1 MAIQM
6 TAKEK
11 LQMKAAANKAQQDRL
26 RASMPAAD
34 PGFME
39 RLQEEERQRQAIA
52 NAERVRA
59 QRSRTVEMPPIPKE
73 PVSDR
78 AKKVAE
84 IRADIDTT
92 PVQGKAGKAAQSIG
106 LNTMASV
113 QYLGETAKQLKENTD
128 TFLDTQEAAD
138 YAAAV
143 SEFNR
148 VRRYAME
155 DSPEYIAAQRAMEQ
169 ARARMEQASEEAQSK
184 TVDPDSLGSRMM
196 GESMRLKEEAL
207 EGTEGA
213 GRFLAETGMSV
224 ASNLAKLP
232 LGAAAPALMGAEA
245 AAGKAYELQ
254 QQGVGAGQ
262 ALGRGVTSGVI
273 EGITEKMGLD
283 NLFDLVKTG
292 GKTAVKNVLKQ
303 AGVEGTEEGFSYVFN
318 LLADKAAKD
327 PNAQFNWDELLQSI
341 ASGAISGLFFGA
353 VGTATNRAQALPD
366 VIEQDGTAK
375 QAPGEISLHLKD
387 GAVQVPVKTVEEL
400 PVRSNAEVNTEA
412 AKANAENALEL
423 PSAKNKKTTGQSQV
437 AGKNDRKSDQRSI
450 VAKLQEKIPELQN
463 EPILREVQG
472 TEFDKSQGKL
482 TDTVGAFFKAIG
494 NKVFRKG
501 LGDVILDER
510 SIRSDIAH
518 GIGKI
523 KAATFAAVPDVIEKG
538 KQIDYD
544 ENWKNRGDESFV
556 YAGKVNVAGK
566 PAYLAAVVL
575 RGADNRFYLHEVID
589 EKGNVIYAKKD
600 ASTGVQDRGGRENGG
615 TGASVASSDFSI
627 QAIEPAVKPEGLPLP
642 RQKSLQEAL
651 TASVTG
657 GRTLGEN
664 ERRTGLPL
672 PSAVEGQLEALET
685 LTTTLDNDDYDV
697 NVIRKYMGEDAAL
710 YWLEHKDEEAGDL
723 ETGRPK
729 PEQSGAV
736 ADEQGN
742 VVGTQATEKLGVRI
756 EGSLADMGKVQKARE
771 AQWGL
776 DAANKQIE
784 KAEKDL
790 HASAAE
796 KRMAES
802 VAKGI
807 DTLDSFKYGWDGR
820 DNRRRSVV
828 EQLSALYRLRD
839 TYDRNAVKALGRHN
853 KDVFIDKLNK
863 DILNHLDKATP
874 PGAASLH
881 TNTWERNNLRTW
893 GRELGAKVNEMIF
906 DPIRRNEANRIR
918 WLDKQADDMKIL
930 GELTDAENE
939 AVFDMLDSGKETATY
954 DGVRNDVVQKAA
966 DQLRL
971 KYSQYYD
978 AINDVLVAHGYPE
991 IGFIKNYAPHRQP
1004 EQMQSAMSIFEKLG
1018 LSETVNELPTELAG
1032 RTDIFKP
1039 GKKWNPYFLHRT
1051 GQEAAP
1057 DAVGGFLSY
1066 LNYMSEVLYHV
1077 DDIQKV
1083 RTFGDQIRYLYGD
1096 EGLKADY
1103 DAIRADT
1110 TLNEQEKELELAR
1123 IRERQTDNSKMG
1135 GYVTALDNYANI
1147 LAGKQTQLD
1156 RAVET
1161 AIGRRGLNWIQKP
1174 VQMLVR
1180 SSIPG
1185 NISSAINQ
1193 TVQLPWLT
1201 AEAGEGNVL
1210 QAAFELLGGKL
1221 KREGFA
1227 GQSDFITGKRGAET
1241 YNAMKDK
1248 TAGEKVLDAASI
1260 PFEAVDDAT
1269 SQVIVRAFYLKNI
1282 KAGMEHEAALR
1293 KADKQAEKLV
1303 GSRMKGSKANVFSDK
1318 SLKLLTTFQLEVA
1331 NQWQH
1336 LKFDLPQEY
1345 REIERTRG
1353 TAAAVAEAT
1362 KRITKG
1368 AIYTFALNSLIEQI
1382 TGNKPAGFDIIGAI
1396 RDYIQAG
1403 LPGEDEEEQDFDP
1416 AAGLADLGKAAV
1428 EDLPFVGN
1436 VGALLGIGDGRLPLP
1451 TVDYETIGAGIK
1463 KRWNA
1468 ETDEEKAAG
1477 NRQIGTGVLK
1487 TAATLLP
1494 MGNQVKKTIQGTSD
1508 VVRGGRYT
1516 NDGTQLMYE
1525 VEQSVPNA
1533 IRGALFGRNAL
1544 PETREYWDEG
1554 GKKVLSEDQTALMKK
1569 AEGYGV
1575 DQSVYVDF
1583 IQQAKKLKGDKDA
1596 EGKTID
1602 GSRERKE
1609 IALIDSLDITDE
1621 QKLQLYLDNV
1631 ASESRAEDV
1640 EALRNAGMTW
1650 EEMAPAVETYLSLGA
1665 GELNATQKATEL
1677 AVWADRNLQ
1686 PEPAAAVKERLDYWQ
1701 MMRAEA
1707 TAYEKLTEA
1716 GLKSESAQL
1725 VFDTWQALEP
1735 EEGKTSVSVNQKR
1748 RAVAESKKLSEAD
1761 KRLAIRTTIDGDSAL
1776 AEFDNCVKAGV
1787 RMTDY
1792 VEAKIFAGTATADK
1806 NEKGKT
1812 ITNSKR
1818 NKIWKRINALNATP
1832 AQKNALS
1839 AACGY
1844 DKELNEAPW
1853 YNGVVSTS
1861 LPGLPLPNAN
1871 QKYTMPE
1878 LPKPEADFEFA
1889 MPPLPLP

>member
-6 TAKEK
+6 TAKERQLAK
-11 LQMKAAANKAQQDRL
+11 GAAAAKANAL
-26 RASMPAAD
+26 AAAKIVPQPD
-34 PGFME
+34 LME
-39 RLQEEERQRQAIA
+39 RLREEEQQRQALA

-59 QRSRTVEMPPIPKE
+59 QRSRTMEMPPIPKE

-78 AKKVAE
+78 AKKMAE

-92 PVQGKAGKAAQSIG
+92 PEQSKVGKAAQSIG
-106 LNTMASV
+106 LNTMASL
-113 QYLGETAKQLKENTD
+113 QYLVETARKSAENRRD
-128 TFLDTQEAAD
+128 FLATQEAED
-138 YAAAV
+138 YAAAI
-143 SEFNR
+143 SNFNQIR
-148 VRRYAME
+148 ASYWEGTPEYQAALEQVQKTRKAME
-155 DSPEYIAAQRAMEQ
+155 E
-169 ARARMEQASEEAQSK
+169 ASAKERSKAVEA
-184 TVDPDSLGSRMM
+184 DSLGSRMM

-207 EGTEGA
+207 EGTEGV

-262 ALGRGVTSGVI
+262 ALTRGVTSGVI
-273 EGITEKMGLD
+273 EGVTEKMGLD
-283 NLFDLVKTG
+283 NLFDLIKKG

-318 LLADKAAKD
+318 LLADKVAKD
-327 PNAQFNWDELLQSI
+327 PSAQFNWDELLQSI
-341 ASGAISGLFFGA
+341 ASGAVSGLFFGA
-353 VGTATNRAQALPD
+353 AGTAVNKVGADPGVNTQTGK
-366 VIEQDGTAK
+366 EK
-375 QAPGEISLHLKD
+375 QAPAGTSLHLAD
-387 GAVQVPVKTVEEL
+387 GQVQGL
-400 PVRSNAEVNTEA
+400 PVAEKPAKDVESLPLPKTE
-412 AKANAENALEL
+412 
-423 PSAKNKKTTGQSQV
+423 NKKTAGQSQADTKPPYDLAKV
-437 AGKNDRKSDQRSI
+437 DKGYLAAVNNKVVDFIQEVKNRTAWKGKKIVTGTVNDRLGSEIRQLTGIDVSGKENRLNTAAVEHI
-450 VAKLQEKIPELQN
+450 IRRHGEKGEADHSMQDP
-463 EPILREVQG
+463 
-472 TEFDKSQGKL
+472 
-482 TDTVGAFFKAIG
+482 A
-494 NKVFRKG
+494 
-501 LGDVILDER
+501 
-510 SIRSDIAH
+510 DIARLQWVLDNYD
-518 GIGKI
+518 GVRPGEKSYGYKNSDGTPSQTVEIYKKI
-523 KAATFAAVPDVIEKG
+523 DGTYYVIEAVPDV
-538 KQIDYD
+538 
-544 ENWKNRGDESFV
+544 KNGYLGVVS
-556 YAGKVNVAGK
+556 
-566 PAYLAAVVL
+566 AYI
-575 RGADNRFYLHEVID
+575 N
-589 EKGNVIYAKKD
+589 KKD
-600 ASTGVQDRGGRENGG
+600 ANTASSVEAYPVPNAEASGG
-615 TGASVASSDFSI
+615 TSGTMPELTSNTSI
-627 QAIEPAVKPEGLPLP
+627 NESEQDVKPEGLPLP
-642 RQKSLQEAL
+642 RQESLQEAL

-657 GRTLGEN
+657 ARTLGEN

-672 PSAVEGQLEALET
+672 PSAVEGQLEALEA
-685 LTTTLDNDDYDV
+685 LTTPLDNDDYDV

-710 YWLEHKDEEAGDL
+710 YWLEHKDEEAGNM

-736 ADEQGN
+736 TDEQGN

-790 HASAAE
+790 NASAAE

-802 VAKGI
+802 VAKGN

-863 DILNHLDKATP
+863 EILNHLDKATP
-874 PGAASLH
+874 PGTASLH

-954 DGVRNDVVQKAA
+954 DGVRNDVVQEAA
-966 DQLRL
+966 DKLRL

-1135 GYVTALDNYANI
+1135 NYVTQLDDYANI
-1147 LAGKQTQLD
+1147 LAGKQTMVD
-1156 RAVET
+1156 RALEKGVL
-1161 AIGRRGLNWIQKP
+1161 GRLWLNTIQKP

-1269 SQVIVRAFYLKNI
+1269 TQVIVRAFYLKNV

-1293 KADKQAEKLV
+1293 MADKQAERLV

-1353 TAAAVAEAT
+1353 TAAAKAEAV

-1403 LPGEDEEEQDFDP
+1403 QPDEEDEEQEFDWG
-1416 AAGLADLGKAAV
+1416 AGLEDLRDTAIN
-1428 EDLPFVGN
+1428 DLPFVGTIAN
-1436 VGALLGIGDGRLPLP
+1436 TFFDVGNGRLPIPQLKLG
-1451 TVDYETIGAGIK
+1451 ELWKAGAERVK
-1463 KRWNA
+1463 A
-1468 ETDEEKAAG
+1468 ETDEEK
-1477 NRQIGTGVLK
+1477 
-1487 TAATLLP
+1487 TAANKKFGASLLHNVAAVMP
-1494 MGNQVKKTIQGTSD
+1494 MGGQIKKTIQGTAD
-1508 VVRGGRYT
+1508 VVQGGRYT
-1516 NDGTQLMYE
+1516 DDGTQLMYE
-1525 VEQSVPNA
+1525 VEQNVPNA

-1544 PETREYWDEG
+1544 PETREYWDKG
-1554 GKKVLSEDQTALMKK
+1554 GKKELSKDQTALMKR
-1569 AEGYGV
+1569 AEGYGI
-1575 DQSVYVDF
+1575 DQATYVDF
-1583 IQQAKKLKGDKDA
+1583 VQRAKKLKGDKD
-1596 EGKTID
+1596 EDGKTID
-1602 GSRERKE
+1602 GSLARKKTE
-1609 IALIDSLDITDE
+1609 LIDSLDITGE

-1631 ASESRAEDV
+1631 ASDSKREDAEAMRD
-1640 EALRNAGMTW
+1640 AGMTW
-1650 EEMAPAVETYLSLGA
+1650 DEILPALGS
-1665 GELNATQKATEL
+1665 EKEQ
-1677 AVWADRNLQ
+1677 R
-1686 PEPAAAVKERLDYWQ
+1686 AAVAASGQIGEETKREVVRSMLDEDLWEEFD
-1701 MMRAEA
+1701 RCVDAGVKAEDFVQ
-1707 TAYEKLTEA
+1707 TRDFYST
-1716 GLKSESAQL
+1716 
-1725 VFDTWQALEP
+1725 TY
-1735 EEGKTSVSVNQKR
+1735 
-1748 RAVAESKKLSEAD
+1748 AD
-1761 KRLAIRTTIDGDSAL
+1761 KDANGKSIS
-1776 AEFDNCVKAGV
+1776 
-1787 RMTDY
+1787 
-1792 VEAKIFAGTATADK
+1792 GTK
-1806 NEKGKT
+1806 KKKVWNF
-1812 ITNSKR
+1812 
-1818 NKIWKRINALNATP
+1818 INGLDATP
-1832 AQKNALS
+1832 AQKDALS
-1839 AACGY
+1839 VACGY
-1844 DKELNEAPW
+1844 DSKLNEAPW
-1853 YNGVVSTS
+1853 HTGKVS
-1861 LPGLPLPNAN
+1861 LPGLPLPEVSGNAERF
-1871 QKYTMPE
+1871 TMPT
-1878 LPKPEADFEFA
+1878 LPTAKEEFT

>member
-78 AKKVAE
+78 AKRMAE

-113 QYLGETAKQLKENTD
+113 QYLGETAKKSAENTRD
-128 TFLDTQEAAD
+128 FMATQEADD

-148 VRRYAME
+148 VRKYALE

-169 ARARMEQASEEAQSK
+169 ARARMEQASAEAQSK

-196 GESMRLKEEAL
+196 GKSMRLKEEAL

-224 ASNLAKLP
+224 ASNLAKMP

-318 LLADKAAKD
+318 LLADKVAND

-341 ASGAISGLFFGA
+341 ASGAVSGLFFGA
-353 VGTATNRAQALPD
+353 AGTAVNRGQALPGLEKSNMEAKPLPLPGVD
-366 VIEQDGTAK
+366 KNKTAGYNLSSFEKEADDRGEAVERAGTNDAYGDQNRPVLRTDGEGNPGAASSVRKETAEQFETREKAEGKYVAKVGKYYYAYTPVFEDQYTPKAAEVAEQCRRLGLTVVVTDGPASAHVLETGETVHTKGEANTLEDGT
-375 QAPGEISLHLKD
+375 
-387 GAVQVPVKTVEEL
+387 
-400 PVRSNAEVNTEA
+400 
-412 AKANAENALEL
+412 
-423 PSAKNKKTTGQSQV
+423 
-437 AGKNDRKSDQRSI
+437 
-450 VAKLQEKIPELQN
+450 
-463 EPILREVQG
+463 
-472 TEFDKSQGKL
+472 
-482 TDTVGAFFKAIG
+482 
-494 NKVFRKG
+494 
-501 LGDVILDER
+501 
-510 SIRSDIAH
+510 
-518 GIGKI
+518 
-523 KAATFAAVPDVIEKG
+523 
-538 KQIDYD
+538 
-544 ENWKNRGDESFV
+544 
-556 YAGKVNVAGK
+556 
-566 PAYLAAVVL
+566 VVL
-575 RGADNRFYLHEVID
+575 RNDFQDNEDAKNVAAHEMYHSRFRTNQTDALAYKSAAEQYINRESKEYKWLEQSIIASYFGNRYTGSQSQKEKVWGEMLAFISGDLQSPAYDIKMDDLFHDAKQVQSAWEAMMLKAADEIVPLQ
-589 EKGNVIYAKKD
+589 KKEE
-600 ASTGVQDRGGRENGG
+600 AQ
-615 TGASVASSDFSI
+615 
-627 QAIEPAVKPEGLPLP
+627 GLPLP
-642 RQKSLQEAL
+642 RQESLQEAL

-657 GRTLGEN
+657 ARTLGEN

-672 PSAVEGQLEALET
+672 PSAVEGQLEALEA
-685 LTTTLDNDDYDV
+685 LTTPLDNDDYDV
-697 NVIRKYMGEDAAL
+697 NIIKKYMGEDAAL

-736 ADEQGN
+736 TDEQGN

-771 AQWGL
+771 AQWGM

-790 HASAAE
+790 NASAAE

-893 GRELGAKVNEMIF
+893 GRELGTKVNEMIF

-930 GELTDAENE
+930 GELTAAENE

-954 DGVRNDVVQKAA
+954 DGVRNDVVQEAA
-966 DQLRL
+966 DKLRL

-1004 EQMQSAMSIFEKLG
+1004 DQMQSAMSIFEKLG

-1135 GYVTALDNYANI
+1135 GYVTSLDNYANI

-1269 SQVIVRAFYLKNI
+1269 TQVIVRAFYLKNV

-1403 LPGEDEEEQDFDP
+1403 LPDEEDEEQGFDP
-1416 AAGLADLGKAAV
+1416 GAGLADLGKAAV

-1436 VGALLGIGDGRLPLP
+1436 IGALLGIGDGRLPLP

-1487 TAATLLP
+1487 SAATLLP
-1494 MGNQVKKTIQGTSD
+1494 MGNQIKKTIQGTSD

-1525 VEQSVPNA
+1525 VEQNVPNA

-1554 GKKVLSEDQTALMKK
+1554 KSPALSKKQTEQMQQ
-1569 AEGYGV
+1569 AEAYGI

-1583 IQQAKKLKGDKDA
+1583 INTAKTLESDKD
-1596 EGKTID
+1596 EDGKTID
-1602 GSRERKE
+1602 GSLARKKTE
-1609 IALIDSLDITDE
+1609 LIDSLDITGE

-1631 ASESRAEDV
+1631 ASDSKREDAEAMRD
-1640 EALRNAGMTW
+1640 AGMTW
-1650 EEMAPAVETYLSLGA
+1650 DEILPALGS
-1665 GELNATQKATEL
+1665 E
-1677 AVWADRNLQ
+1677 
-1686 PEPAAAVKERLDYWQ
+1686 KEQRD
-1701 MMRAEA
+1701 
-1707 TAYEKLTEA
+1707 
-1716 GLKSESAQL
+1716 
-1725 VFDTWQALEP
+1725 
-1735 EEGKTSVSVNQKR
+1735 
-1748 RAVAESKKLSEAD
+1748 AVASSDRIGEETKREVVRSMLDEDLWEEFDRCVDADVKTEDFVQTRDFYSTTYADKDANGKSISGSKK
-1761 KRLAIRTTIDGDSAL
+1761 KKVWN
-1776 AEFDNCVKAGV
+1776 F
-1787 RMTDY
+1787 
-1792 VEAKIFAGTATADK
+1792 
-1806 NEKGKT
+1806 
-1812 ITNSKR
+1812 
-1818 NKIWKRINALNATP
+1818 INGLDATP
-1832 AQKNALS
+1832 AQKDALS
-1839 AACGY
+1839 VACGY
-1844 DKELNEAPW
+1844 DSKLNEAPW
-1853 YNGVVSTS
+1853 HTGKAS
-1861 LPGLPLPNAN
+1861 LPGLPLPEVSGNAERF
-1871 QKYTMPE
+1871 TMPT
-1878 LPKPEADFEFA
+1878 LPTQKEEFA

>member
-92 PVQGKAGKAAQSIG
+92 PAQGKAGKAAQSIG

-113 QYLGETAKQLKENTD
+113 QYLGETAKQFKENTD

-262 ALGRGVTSGVI
+262 ALTRGVTSGVI

-283 NLFDLVKTG
+283 NLFDLIKTG

-318 LLADKAAKD
+318 LLADKVAKD

-353 VGTATNRAQALPD
+353 AGTAANRGQANPG
-366 VIEQDGTAK
+366 VITQTGKEK
-375 QAPGEISLHLKD
+375 QAPAGTSLHLAD
-387 GAVQVPVKTVEEL
+387 GQVQGL
-400 PVRSNAEVNTEA
+400 PVVEKPVEDAQSLPLPKTE
-412 AKANAENALEL
+412 
-423 PSAKNKKTTGQSQV
+423 NKKTAGQSQA
-437 AGKNDRKSDQRSI
+437 AGKKDRDNDQKS
-450 VAKLQEKIPELQN
+450 VVTKLQEKIPELQS

-501 LGDVILDER
+501 LGNVILDER

-523 KAATFAAVPDVIEKG
+523 KAATFTAVPDVIEKG
-538 KQIDYD
+538 KQIDYH
-544 ENWKNRGDESFV
+544 ENWKGRGDESFV
-556 YAGKVNVAGK
+556 YAGKVNVDGK

-575 RGADNRFYLHEVID
+575 RGADSRFYLHEVVD
-589 EKGNVIYAKKD
+589 EKGNIIYARKD
-600 ASTGVQDRGGRENGG
+600 ANTGVQDRGGRENGD
-615 TGASVASSDFSI
+615 TGASVASSGFSV
-627 QAIEPAVKPEGLPLP
+627 AKNETAVKPEGLLLP
-642 RQKSLQEAL
+642 RQESLQEAL

-672 PSAVEGQLEALET
+672 PSAVEGQLEALEA
-685 LTTTLDNDDYDV
+685 LTTPLDNDDYDV

-736 ADEQGN
+736 TDEQGN

-893 GRELGAKVNEMIF
+893 GRELGTKVNELIF

-930 GELTDAENE
+930 GDLTDAENE
-939 AVFDMLDSGKETATY
+939 AVFDMLDNGKETATY
-954 DGVRNDVVQKAA
+954 DGVRNDVVQEAA

-1135 GYVTALDNYANI
+1135 NYVTQLDDYANI
-1147 LAGKQTQLD
+1147 LAGKQTMVD
-1156 RAVET
+1156 RALEKGVL
-1161 AIGRRGLNWIQKP
+1161 GRLWLNTIQKP
-1174 VQMLVR
+1174 VQILVR

-1248 TAGEKVLDAASI
+1248 TTGEKVLDAASI

-1282 KAGMEHEAALR
+1282 KAGMEHDAALR
-1293 KADKQAEKLV
+1293 MADKQAEKLV
-1303 GSRMKGSKANVFSDK
+1303 GSRMKGSKANIFSDK
-1318 SLKLLTTFQLEVA
+1318 SFKLLTTFQLEVA

-1403 LPGEDEEEQDFDP
+1403 QPDEEDEEQKFDWE
-1416 AAGLADLGKAAV
+1416 AGLKDLRDTAIN
-1428 EDLPFVGN
+1428 DLPFVGTIAN
-1436 VGALLGIGDGRLPLP
+1436 TLFDVGDGRLPIPQVKPGELWK
-1451 TVDYETIGAGIK
+1451 AGVERVK
-1463 KRWNA
+1463 A
-1468 ETDEEKAAG
+1468 ETDEEK
-1477 NRQIGTGVLK
+1477 
-1487 TAATLLP
+1487 TAANKKFGASLLHNVAAVMP
-1494 MGNQVKKTIQGTSD
+1494 MGGQIKKTIQGTSD

>member
-73 PVSDR
+73 PVNDR
-78 AKKVAE
+78 AKRMAE

-128 TFLDTQEAAD
+128 TFMGTKEADD

-148 VRRYAME
+148 VRKYAME

-169 ARARMEQASEEAQSK
+169 ARARMEQASAEAQSK

-283 NLFDLVKTG
+283 NLFDLIKKG

-318 LLADKAAKD
+318 LLADKVAKD

-341 ASGAISGLFFGA
+341 ASGAVSGLFFGA
-353 VGTATNRAQALPD
+353 AGTAVNRGQADPG
-366 VIEQDGTAK
+366 VIVQTGKEK
-375 QAPGEISLHLKD
+375 QAPNESSLHLASD
-387 GAVQVPVKTVEEL
+387 GKVTL
-400 PVRSNAEVNTEA
+400 PNAEVNTENA
-412 AKANAENALEL
+412 EVNTENAEVNTENEKANTGNALEL
-423 PSAKNKKTTGQSQV
+423 PVREIKTPESKG
-437 AGKNDRKSDQRSI
+437 DRSVRQFTKEDYQKYYPTS
-450 VAKLQEKIPELQN
+450 P
-463 EPILREVQG
+463 
-472 TEFDKSQGKL
+472 
-482 TDTVGAFFKAIG
+482 KA
-494 NKVFRKG
+494 
-501 LGDVILDER
+501 
-510 SIRSDIAH
+510 
-518 GIGKI
+518 
-523 KAATFAAVPDVIEKG
+523 
-538 KQIDYD
+538 Q
-544 ENWKNRGDESFV
+544 
-556 YAGKVNVAGK
+556 
-566 PAYLAAVVL
+566 
-575 RGADNRFYLHEVID
+575 
-589 EKGNVIYAKKD
+589 
-600 ASTGVQDRGGRENGG
+600 
-615 TGASVASSDFSI
+615 
-627 QAIEPAVKPEGLPLP
+627 GLPLP
-642 RQKSLQEAL
+642 RQESLQEAM

-657 GRTLGEN
+657 ARTLGEN

-672 PSAVEGQLEALET
+672 PSAVEGQLEALEALNT
-685 LTTTLDNDDYDV
+685 PLDNDDYDV

-710 YWLEHKDEEAGDL
+710 YWLEHKDEVAGDL

-736 ADEQGN
+736 TDEQGN

-790 HASAAE
+790 NASAAE

-893 GRELGAKVNEMIF
+893 GRELGAKINEMIF

-954 DGVRNDVVQKAA
+954 DGVRNDVVQEAA
-966 DQLRL
+966 DKLRV

-1135 GYVTALDNYANI
+1135 GYVTSLDNYANI

-1174 VQMLVR
+1174 IQALVR

-1241 YNAMKDK
+1241 YNTMKDK

-1269 SQVIVRAFYLKNI
+1269 TQVIVRAFYLKNV

-1293 KADKQAEKLV
+1293 MADKQAEKLV

-1362 KRITKG
+1362 KRIAKG

-1403 LPGEDEEEQDFDP
+1403 LPDEEDEEQGFDP
-1416 AAGLADLGKAAV
+1416 GAGLADLGKAAV

-1436 VGALLGIGDGRLPLP
+1436 IGALLGIGDGRLPLP

-1468 ETDEEKAAG
+1468 ETDEEKKAG

-1487 TAATLLP
+1487 SAATLLP
-1494 MGNQVKKTIQGTSD
+1494 MGNQIKKTIQGTSD

-1525 VEQSVPNA
+1525 VEQNVPNA

-1554 GKKVLSEDQTALMKK
+1554 KSPALSKKQTEQMQQ
-1569 AEGYGV
+1569 AEAYGI

-1583 IQQAKKLKGDKDA
+1583 INTAKTLESDKD
-1596 EGKTID
+1596 EDGKTID
-1602 GSRERKE
+1602 GSLARKKAE
-1609 IALIDSLDITDE
+1609 LIDSLDITDE

-1631 ASESRAEDV
+1631 ASDSKREDAEAMRD
-1640 EALRNAGMTW
+1640 AGMTW
-1650 EEMAPAVETYLSLGA
+1650 DEILPALGS
-1665 GELNATQKATEL
+1665 EKEQ
-1677 AVWADRNLQ
+1677 R
-1686 PEPAAAVKERLDYWQ
+1686 AAV
-1701 MMRAEA
+1701 AA
-1707 TAYEKLTEA
+1707 
-1716 GLKSESAQL
+1716 SAQIGEETKREVVRSML
-1725 VFDTWQALEP
+1725 DEDLWEEFDRCVDAGVKTEDFVQTRDFYSTTYADKDAN
-1735 EEGKTSVSVNQKR
+1735 GKSISG
-1748 RAVAESKKLSEAD
+1748 SKKKKVWNFINGLDA
-1761 KRLAIRTTIDGDSAL
+1761 TT
-1776 AEFDNCVKAGV
+1776 
-1787 RMTDY
+1787 
-1792 VEAKIFAGTATADK
+1792 
-1806 NEKGKT
+1806 
-1812 ITNSKR
+1812 
-1818 NKIWKRINALNATP
+1818 
-1832 AQKNALS
+1832 AQKDALS
-1839 AACGY
+1839 VACGY
-1844 DKELNEAPW
+1844 DSKLNEAPW
-1853 YNGVVSTS
+1853 HTGKAS
-1861 LPGLPLPNAN
+1861 LPGLPLPEVSGNAERF
-1871 QKYTMPE
+1871 TMPT
-1878 LPKPEADFEFA
+1878 LPTQKEEFA

>member
-1 MAIQM
+1 MAIQL

-26 RASMPAAD
+26 RANMPAAD
-34 PGFME
+34 AGFME
-39 RLQEEERQRQAIA
+39 RLQEEEKQRQAIT

-59 QRSRTVEMPPIPKE
+59 QRSRTMEMPPIPKE

-78 AKKVAE
+78 AKKMAE
-84 IRADIDTT
+84 IRANIDTT
-92 PVQGKAGKAAQSIG
+92 PVQGKAGKAGQSIG
-106 LNTMASV
+106 LNTMASL
-113 QYLGETAKQLKENTD
+113 QYLGETARKSAKNSRD
-128 TFLDTQEAAD
+128 FLDTQEAED

-143 SEFNR
+143 SNFNQ
-148 VRRYAME
+148 VRATYWEGTPEYQAALEQVQKTRKAME
-155 DSPEYIAAQRAMEQ
+155 E
-169 ARARMEQASEEAQSK
+169 ASAKERSK
-184 TVDPDSLGSRMM
+184 TVEADSLGSRMM

-273 EGITEKMGLD
+273 EGVTEKMGLD

-318 LLADKAAKD
+318 LLADKVAKD

-353 VGTATNRAQALPD
+353 AGTAAKRGQADPG
-366 VIEQDGTAK
+366 VITQTGKEK
-375 QAPGEISLHLKD
+375 QAPAGTSLHLAD
-387 GAVQVPVKTVEEL
+387 GQVQGL
-400 PVRSNAEVNTEA
+400 PVAEKP
-412 AKANAENALEL
+412 AKDVESLPLPKAENE
-423 PSAKNKKTTGQSQV
+423 KTAGQSQADTKPPYDLAKV
-437 AGKNDRKSDQRSI
+437 DKGYLAAVNNKVVDFIQEVKNRTAWKGKKIVTGTVNDRLGSEIRQLTGIDVSGKENRLNTAAVEHI
-450 VAKLQEKIPELQN
+450 IRRHGEKGEADHSMQDP
-463 EPILREVQG
+463 
-472 TEFDKSQGKL
+472 
-482 TDTVGAFFKAIG
+482 A
-494 NKVFRKG
+494 
-501 LGDVILDER
+501 
-510 SIRSDIAH
+510 DIARLQWVLDNYD
-518 GIGKI
+518 GVRPGEKSYGYKNSDGTPSQTVEIYKKI
-523 KAATFAAVPDVIEKG
+523 DGTYYVIEAVPDV
-538 KQIDYD
+538 
-544 ENWKNRGDESFV
+544 KNGYLGVVS
-556 YAGKVNVAGK
+556 
-566 PAYLAAVVL
+566 AYI
-575 RGADNRFYLHEVID
+575 N
-589 EKGNVIYAKKD
+589 KKD
-600 ASTGVQDRGGRENGG
+600 ANTASSVEAYPVPNAEASGG
-615 TGASVASSDFSI
+615 TSGTMPELTSNISI
-627 QAIEPAVKPEGLPLP
+627 NESEQDVKPEGLPLP

-657 GRTLGEN
+657 ARTLGEN
-664 ERRTGLPL
+664 ERRTGMPL
-672 PSAVEGQLEALET
+672 PSAVEGQLEALEA
-685 LTTTLDNDDYDV
+685 LTTPLDNDDYDV

-710 YWLEHKDEEAGDL
+710 YWLEHKDEEAGDM

-736 ADEQGN
+736 TDEQGD

-790 HASAAE
+790 NASAAE

-807 DTLDSFKYGWDGR
+807 DALDSFKYGWDGR

-863 DILNHLDKATP
+863 DILNHMDKATP

-893 GRELGAKVNEMIF
+893 GRELGTKVNEMIF

-966 DQLRL
+966 DQLRM

-1004 EQMQSAMSIFEKLG
+1004 KQMQSAMSIFEKLG

-1161 AIGRRGLNWIQKP
+1161 AVGRRGLNWIQKP

-1269 SQVIVRAFYLKNI
+1269 TQVIVRAFYLKNV

-1293 KADKQAEKLV
+1293 MADKQAEKLV

-1403 LPGEDEEEQDFDP
+1403 LPDEEDEEQGFDP
-1416 AAGLADLGKAAV
+1416 GAGLADLGKAAV

-1436 VGALLGIGDGRLPLP
+1436 IGALLGIGDGRLPLP

-1487 TAATLLP
+1487 SAATLLP
-1494 MGNQVKKTIQGTSD
+1494 MGNQIKKTIQGTSD

-1525 VEQSVPNA
+1525 VEQNVPNA

-1544 PETREYWDEG
+1544 PETREYWDK
-1554 GKKVLSEDQTALMKK
+1554 GKSPALSKKQTEQMQQ
-1569 AEGYGV
+1569 AEAYGI

-1583 IQQAKKLKGDKDA
+1583 INTAKTLESDKD
-1596 EGKTID
+1596 ENGKTID
-1602 GSRERKE
+1602 GSLARKKTE
-1609 IALIDSLDITDE
+1609 LIDGLDITGE

-1631 ASESRAEDV
+1631 ASDSKREDAEAMRD
-1640 EALRNAGMTW
+1640 AGMTW
-1650 EEMAPAVETYLSLGA
+1650 DEILPALGS
-1665 GELNATQKATEL
+1665 EKEQ
-1677 AVWADRNLQ
+1677 R
-1686 PEPAAAVKERLDYWQ
+1686 AAVAASGQIGEETKREVVRSMLDEDLWEEFD
-1701 MMRAEA
+1701 RCVDAGV
-1707 TAYEKLTEA
+1707 KTEDFVQTRDFYSTTYA
-1716 GLKSESAQL
+1716 DKDANGKSIS
-1725 VFDTWQALEP
+1725 
-1735 EEGKTSVSVNQKR
+1735 G
-1748 RAVAESKKLSEAD
+1748 SKK
-1761 KRLAIRTTIDGDSAL
+1761 
-1776 AEFDNCVKAGV
+1776 
-1787 RMTDY
+1787 
-1792 VEAKIFAGTATADK
+1792 
-1806 NEKGKT
+1806 
-1812 ITNSKR
+1812 
-1818 NKIWKRINALNATP
+1818 NKVWDFINGLDATP
-1832 AQKNALS
+1832 AQKDALS
-1839 AACGY
+1839 VACGY
-1844 DKELNEAPW
+1844 DSKLNEAPW
-1853 YNGVVSTS
+1853 HTGKAS
-1861 LPGLPLPNAN
+1861 LPGLPLPEVSGNAERF
-1871 QKYTMPE
+1871 TMPT
-1878 LPKPEADFEFA
+1878 LPTPKEEFT

>member
-6 TAKEK
+6 TAKER
-11 LQMKAAANKAQQDRL
+11 LLAKAAANKAEQDRL

-34 PGFME
+34 PGYMD
-39 RLQEEERQRQAIA
+39 RLQEEEKQRQAIA

-59 QRSRTVEMPPIPKE
+59 QRSRTVEMPPIPKT

-92 PVQGKAGKAAQSIG
+92 PVQGKVGKAAQSIG

-113 QYLGETAKQLKENTD
+113 QYLGETAKKSAENTRD
-128 TFLDTQEAAD
+128 FMATQEAED

-148 VRRYAME
+148 VRKYALE
-155 DSPEYIAAQRAMEQ
+155 DSPEYIAAKQAMEQ
-169 ARARMEQASEEAQSK
+169 ARTRMEQASAEERSE

-213 GRFLAETGMSV
+213 TRFLAETGMSI
-224 ASNLAKLP
+224 ASNLAKMP
-232 LGAAAPALMGAEA
+232 LGAAAPVLMGAEA

-262 ALGRGVTSGVI
+262 ALTRGVTSGVI

-318 LLADKAAKD
+318 LLADKVAKD

-353 VGTATNRAQALPD
+353 AGTAANRAQADPS
-366 VIEQDGTAK
+366 VIAQTGKEK
-375 QAPGEISLHLKD
+375 QAPNEGSLHLASD
-387 GAVQVPVKTVEEL
+387 GKVTL
-400 PVRSNAEVNTEA
+400 PNAEVNTENA
-412 AKANAENALEL
+412 LPMPVKANQRKDRSRNLEDRAGGTMRPDYVKPLLKEAETKAGELSGKQAPTEL
-423 PSAKNKKTTGQSQV
+423 PVREVKTPET
-437 AGKNDRKSDQRSI
+437 KSETSVRPFT
-450 VAKLQEKIPELQN
+450 QEDYQTHYPTSPKAQELPLPRQESETEAAQETPKQELKMHAEWEFEGGRVKADEELQRLQVFFDGKPS
-463 EPILREVQG
+463 EEVRKEMRANGFLWAPSKNAWQR
-472 TEFDKSQGKL
+472 KL
-482 TDTVGAFFKAIG
+482 TDNAYKAAS
-494 NKVFRKG
+494 K
-501 LGDVILDER
+501 LSILQPSSGKSVAELQR
-510 SIRSDIAH
+510 EALKNY
-518 GIGKI
+518 GQQKI
-523 KAATFAAVPDVIEKG
+523 KERLEMEQTQQTPTMPTA
-538 KQIDYD
+538 
-544 ENWKNRGDESFV
+544 N
-556 YAGKVNVAGK
+556 
-566 PAYLAAVVL
+566 
-575 RGADNRFYLHEVID
+575 
-589 EKGNVIYAKKD
+589 AK
-600 ASTGVQDRGGRENGG
+600 TGGED
-615 TGASVASSDFSI
+615 
-627 QAIEPAVKPEGLPLP
+627 GLPLP
-642 RQKSLQEAL
+642 RQESLKQAYKD
-651 TASVTG
+651 SVS
-657 GRTLGEN
+657 EPPKQKPVQA
-664 ERRTGLPL
+664 ESGLPL
-672 PSAVEGQLEALET
+672 PVELQGQLNL
-685 LTTTLDNDDYDV
+685 V
-697 NVIRKYMGEDAAL
+697 NAPTEEDAEIAAIIRRYEGESAAR
-710 YWLEHKDEEAGDL
+710 YWLEHKDDAAEEAGAP
-723 ETGRPK
+723 ERPE
-729 PEQSGAV
+729 PENSGAV
-736 ADEQGN
+736 TDEQGN

-771 AQWGL
+771 AQWEL
-776 DAANKQIE
+776 DATLKNI
-784 KAEKDL
+784 AEAERKL
-790 HASAAE
+790 QASADE

-802 VAKGI
+802 IAKGR
-807 DTLDSFKYGWDGR
+807 DSLRSFAYGYDERGP
-820 DNRRRSVV
+820 RRKKVV
-828 EQLSALYRLRD
+828 EELSALYRLRD

-893 GRELGAKVNEMIF
+893 GRELGTKINEMIF

-1103 DAIRADT
+1103 DTIRADT

-1123 IRERQTDNSKMG
+1123 IRERQNDNSKMG
-1135 GYVTALDNYANI
+1135 GYVTSLDNYANI

-1282 KAGMEHEAALR
+1282 KAGMEHDAALR

-1353 TAAAVAEAT
+1353 RAAAVAEAT

-1368 AIYTFALNSLIEQI
+1368 AIYTFALNNLIEQI
-1382 TGNKPAGFDIIGAI
+1382 TGNRPAGFDIIGAI

-1403 LPGEDEEEQDFDP
+1403 LPDEEDEEQKFDP
-1416 AAGLADLGKAAV
+1416 AAGLADLGKATV

-1436 VGALLGIGDGRLPLP
+1436 IGALLGIGDGRLPLP

-1468 ETDEEKAAG
+1468 ETDEEKKAG

-1487 TAATLLP
+1487 SAATLLP
-1494 MGNQVKKTIQGTSD
+1494 MGNQIKKTIQGTSD

-1525 VEQSVPNA
+1525 VEQNVPNA

-1554 GKKVLSEDQTALMKK
+1554 KSPALSKKQTELMEQAKT
-1569 AEGYGV
+1569 YGI

-1583 IQQAKKLKGDKDA
+1583 INTAKALESDKD
-1596 EGKTID
+1596 ENGKTID
-1602 GSRERKE
+1602 GSLARKKTE
-1609 IALIDSLDITDE
+1609 LIDSLDITGE

-1631 ASESRAEDV
+1631 ASDSKREDAEAMRD
-1640 EALRNAGMTW
+1640 AGMTW
-1650 EEMAPAVETYLSLGA
+1650 NEILPALGS
-1665 GELNATQKATEL
+1665 EKEQ
-1677 AVWADRNLQ
+1677 R
-1686 PEPAAAVKERLDYWQ
+1686 AAVANSDRIGEETKREVVRSMLDEELWEEFDRCVDAGVKTEDFVQTRDFYS
-1701 MMRAEA
+1701 
-1707 TAYEKLTEA
+1707 TAYADKDA
-1716 GLKSESAQL
+1716 NGKSIS
-1725 VFDTWQALEP
+1725 
-1735 EEGKTSVSVNQKR
+1735 G
-1748 RAVAESKKLSEAD
+1748 SKK
-1761 KRLAIRTTIDGDSAL
+1761 
-1776 AEFDNCVKAGV
+1776 
-1787 RMTDY
+1787 
-1792 VEAKIFAGTATADK
+1792 
-1806 NEKGKT
+1806 
-1812 ITNSKR
+1812 
-1818 NKIWKRINALNATP
+1818 NKVWNFINGLDATP
-1832 AQKNALS
+1832 AQKDALS
-1839 AACGY
+1839 VACGY
-1844 DKELNEAPW
+1844 DSKLDEAPW
-1853 YNGVVSTS
+1853 HTGKAS
-1861 LPGLPLPNAN
+1861 LPGLPLPEVSGNAERF
-1871 QKYTMPE
+1871 TMPA
-1878 LPKPEADFEFA
+1878 LPTQKEEFA